1 MLSALNFRMFDG
13 VDAPAIIVD
22 EIDKLSQKKQNELG
36 GFIDTAH
43 QRLNGMVI
51 MTTNHLNKVDWDLSS
66 RSLPY
71 HIKGLLPHQAFTTAN
86 NILLGEGFDIA
97 QKWLLKQLETEVVVD
112 SDRADWRRYGQLLD
126 RIIRSNQKPKPKS
139 KLRVVKLTFKKE
151 QSFPLLFF

>member
-51 MTTNHLNKVDWDLSS
+51 MTTNHLNKVDWALSS
-66 RSLPY
+66 RRMPY
-71 HIKGLLPHQAFTTAN
+71 HIKGLLPDQAFTTVA
-86 NILLGEGFDIA
+86 LRL
-97 QKWLLKQLETEVVVD
+97 LLKYL
-112 SDRADWRRYGQLLD
+112 
-126 RIIRSNQKPKPKS
+126 S
-139 KLRVVKLTFKKE
+139 KDGK
-151 QSFPLLFF
+151 